1 MRHNNLNKKKNVL
14 PAKPNLKKQTFLI
27 AVVCLS
33 ACANVIPP
41 NGGPLDK
48 DPPRLVS
55 NEILVDNNKLK
66 KVDLLFDENISLNS
80 WNQNFYISP
89 PSECTIKKNV
99 NKRKLSIYFEPY
111 FLIEHK
117 YKLSLSNVV
126 KDYNEGNIL
135 DSLEIKSKT
144 VYNNTFKG
152 TLKCVYDDTPLQN
165 HWITL
170 YRKSIADTL
179 IFRELPSYITKS
191 DENGEFKFEDVK
203 PGNYKLLSIENN
215 FSFYDYKEY
224 VSFSD
229 DYYVVHDSSYI
240 NTHLNAYNSELSFKN
255 DSVISDTLKTNNQI
269 IVNLNKDKNLIIEL
283 YNNQQLIKR
292 EHVINKTCTLSNLQK
307 GKYSLKYFIDLDSNE
322 IFSNGS
328 FLKKQAEIKLSYNK
342 SINVLENLSTEVDL
356 IID

>member
-1 MRHNNLNKKKNVL
+1 MQHNNLNKKKNVL
-14 PAKPNLKKQTFLI
+14 LAKPNLKKLIFSII
-27 AVVCLS
+27 AVYLS

-41 NGGPLDK
+41 SGGPLDTE
-48 DPPRLVS
+48 PPRLVS
-55 NEILVDNNKLK
+55 YEILVDNNKLK

-89 PSECTIKKNV
+89 PGECIIKKNV
-99 NKRKLSIYFEPY
+99 NKRKLSINFDPY
-111 FLIEHK
+111 FLIKHN
-117 YKLSLSNVV
+117 YKISLSNAV

-152 TLKCVYDDTPLQN
+152 TLKCVYDDIPLKN

-170 YRKSIADTL
+170 YRKSISDSL
-179 IFRELPSYITKS
+179 IFKELPSYITKS
-191 DENGEFKFEDVK
+191 DENGEFKFEDIK
-203 PGNYKLLSIENN
+203 PDNYKLLSIENN
-215 FSFYDYKEY
+215 FNFYDYKEY

-229 DYYVVHDSSYI
+229 DYYLVHDSSFI

-255 DSVISDTLKTNNQI
+255 DSVFSDSLKTNNQI

-283 YNNQQLIKR
+283 YNNQKLIKR
-292 EHVINKTCTLSNLQK
+292 EQVINKACTLSNLKK
-307 GKYSLKYFIDLDSNE
+307 GEYSLKYFIDLDSNK

-342 SINVLENLSTEVDL
+342 SINVLENWSTEVDL

>member
-1 MRHNNLNKKKNVL
+1 MQHNNLNKKKNVL
-14 PAKPNLKKQTFLI
+14 PAKPNLKKLI
-27 AVVCLS
+27 FSIVAVYLS

-41 NGGPLDK
+41 RGGPLATK
-48 DPPRLVS
+48 PPRLVS
-55 NEILVDNNKLK
+55 YEILVDNNKLK

-89 PSECTIKKNV
+89 PGECIIKKNV

-152 TLKCVYDDTPLQN
+152 TLKCVYDDIPLKN

-170 YRKSIADTL
+170 YRKSISDSL
-179 IFRELPSYITKS
+179 IFKELPSYITKS
-191 DENGEFKFEDVK
+191 DENGEFKFEDIK
-203 PGNYKLLSIENN
+203 PDNYKLLSIENN
-215 FSFYDYKEY
+215 FNFYDYKEY

-229 DYYVVHDSSYI
+229 DYYLVHDSSFI

-255 DSVISDTLKTNNQI
+255 DSVFSDSLKTNNQI

-283 YNNQQLIKR
+283 YNNQKLIKR
-292 EHVINKTCTLSNLQK
+292 EQVINKACTLSNLKK
-307 GKYSLKYFIDLDSNE
+307 GEYSLKYFIDLDSNK

-342 SINVLENLSTEVDL
+342 SINVLENWSTEVDL

>member
-14 PAKPNLKKQTFLI
+14 LAKPNLKKLI
-27 AVVCLS
+27 FSIVAVYLS

-41 NGGPLDK
+41 SGGPLDTE
-48 DPPRLVS
+48 PPRLVS
-55 NEILVDNNKLK
+55 YEILVDNNKLK

-89 PSECTIKKNV
+89 PGECIIKKNV
-99 NKRKLSIYFEPY
+99 NKRKLSINFDPY
-111 FLIEHK
+111 FLIKHN
-117 YKLSLSNVV
+117 YKLSLSNAV

-152 TLKCVYDDTPLQN
+152 TLKCVYDDIPLKN

-170 YRKSIADTL
+170 YRKSISDSL
-179 IFRELPSYITKS
+179 IFKELPSYITKS
-191 DENGEFKFEDVK
+191 DENGEFKFEDIK
-203 PGNYKLLSIENN
+203 PDNYKLLSIENN
-215 FSFYDYKEY
+215 FNFYDYKEY

-229 DYYVVHDSSYI
+229 DYYLVHDSSFI

-255 DSVISDTLKTNNQI
+255 DSVFSDSLKTNNQI

-283 YNNQQLIKR
+283 YNNQKLIKR
-292 EHVINKTCTLSNLQK
+292 EQVINKACTLSNLKK
-307 GKYSLKYFIDLDSNE
+307 GEYSLKYFIDLDSNK

-342 SINVLENLSTEVDL
+342 SINVLENWSTEVDL

>member
-14 PAKPNLKKQTFLI
+14 PAKPNLKKLI
-27 AVVCLS
+27 FSIVAVYLS
-33 ACANVIPP
+33 ACANVNPP
-41 NGGPLDK
+41 SGGPLDTE
-48 DPPRLVS
+48 PPRLVS
-55 NEILVDNNKLK
+55 YEILVDNNKLK

-89 PSECTIKKNV
+89 PGECIIKKNV
-99 NKRKLSIYFEPY
+99 NKRKLSINFDPY
-111 FLIEHK
+111 FLIKHN
-117 YKLSLSNVV
+117 YKLSLSNAV

-152 TLKCVYDDTPLQN
+152 TLKCVYDDIPLKN

-170 YRKSIADTL
+170 YRKSISDSL
-179 IFRELPSYITKS
+179 IFKELPSYITKS

-215 FSFYDYKEY
+215 FNFYDYKEY

-229 DYYVVHDSSYI
+229 DYYLVHDSSFI

-255 DSVISDTLKTNNQI
+255 DSVINDTLKTNNQI
-269 IVNLNKDKNLIIEL
+269 IVNLNKDKNLIVEL
-283 YNNQQLIKR
+283 YNNQKLIKR
-292 EHVINKTCTLSNLQK
+292 EQVINKACTLSNLKK
-307 GKYSLKYFIDLDSNE
+307 GEYSLKYFIDLDSNE
-322 IFSNGS
+322 IFSNGN

-342 SINVLENLSTEVDL
+342 SISVLENWSTEVDL

>member
-1 MRHNNLNKKKNVL
+1 MQHNNLNKKKNVL
-14 PAKPNLKKQTFLI
+14 PAKPNLIKQIFSI
-27 AVVCLS
+27 AVVYLS

-41 NGGPLDK
+41 TGGPLDK
-48 DPPRLVS
+48 EPPRLVS
-55 NEILVDNNKLK
+55 SKILVDNNKLQR
-66 KVDLLFDENISLNS
+66 VDLLFDENISLNS

-89 PSECTIKKNV
+89 PSGCTIKKNV

-111 FLIEHK
+111 FLIEYG
-117 YKLSLSNVV
+117 YKLSLSNVI

-152 TLKCVYDDTPLQN
+152 ALKCVYDDIPLQN

-170 YRKSIADTL
+170 YRKSISDSL
-179 IFRELPSYITKS
+179 IFKELPSYITKS
-191 DENGEFKFEDVK
+191 DKNGGFKFENIK

-215 FSFYDYKEY
+215 FNFYDYKEY

-229 DYYVVHDSSYI
+229 DYYVVHDSSFI

-255 DSVISDTLKTNNQI
+255 DSVINDTLKTNNQI
-269 IVNLNKDKNLIIEL
+269 IVNLNKDKNLIVEL
-283 YNNQQLIKR
+283 YNNHKLIKR
-292 EHVINKTCTLSNLQK
+292 EQVINKACTLSNLKK
-307 GKYSLKYFIDLDSNE
+307 GEYSLKYFIDLDSNK

-328 FLKKQAEIKLSYNK
+328 FLKKQAEIKLSHNK
-342 SINVLENLSTEVDL
+342 SINVLENWSTEVDL